1 MVNGVPQNTRDIKRS
16 IKSKQDTA
24 KITKAMQMVSA
35 AKLRRVQ
42 EAVQLSKPY
51 LAKMQTMLSN
61 VSKSARYVKHP
72 LLAARPVKRT
82 GYLVITADRG
92 LAGPYNAQVI
102 RLALQ
107 KLRGKDASTYALYAV
122 GRRGRDFFKR
132 HGYPLA
138 GEVIGIP
145 DSPSYHSV
153 NDLAEQVVAAYE
165 NEEFDELY
173 FVYNEFIN
181 AASQLPVVKK
191 VLPLSDIGDHA
202 TTGQATVQY
211 LYEPDAET
219 VLSALLPKYAVTLVY
234 QAVLDA
240 KASEHSARMAAM
252 KNATDTANE
261 MIDSL
266 TLALNRARQAA
277 ITTQIVEIVGGAE
290 ALK

>member
-1 MVNGVPQNTRDIKRS
+1 MPQNTRDIKRS

-51 LAKMQTMLSN
+51 LAKMQQMLAN

-72 LLAARPVKRT
+72 LLASRPVKRT

-107 KLRGKDASTYALYAV
+107 QFRGKDASTYALYAV

-132 HGYPLA
+132 HGYALA
-138 GEVIGIP
+138 GEVTGVP
-145 DSPSYHSV
+145 DSPTYHSV
-153 NDLAEQVVAAYE
+153 SGLAEQVVAAYE
-165 NEEFDELY
+165 AEEFDELY

-181 AASQLPVVKK
+181 AASQIPVVKK
-191 VLPLSDIGDHA
+191 VLPLSDVGSDA
-202 TTGQATVQY
+202 QAEATVQY

-219 VLSALLPKYAVTLVY
+219 VLSALLPKFAVTLVY

-240 KASEHSARMAAM
+240 KASEHAARMAAM
-252 KNATDTANE
+252 KNATDTAND
-261 MIDSL
+261 MIDAL